1 MRLAS
6 FLRIIMV
13 MLTVIQ
19 VGTWKT
25 TSHAN
30 LTESDLLA
38 TVMTRI
44 RHGVDVQRCRTRYL
58 VSCSAYENGSYWLPP
73 TEGYREEYTFSSAR
87 KLST

>member
-1 MRLAS
+1 
-6 FLRIIMV
+6 MV

-19 VGTWKT
+19 VGMWKT

-58 VSCSAYENGSYWLPP
+58 ISCSAYENGSYWLPP
-73 TEGYREEYTFSSAR
+73 TEGYREEYTFSPAR